1 MRDLWRS
8 TTSLL
13 RQYPIL
19 WLPIAIVE
27 FIELILSWPES
38 LFRHWLIQK
47 LLLWLS
53 EGHSVLSSSPVYG
66 APTQHAIN
74 MAILLATPIGW
85 CILLL
90 YNVLL
95 TCAIIAIA
103 SMLQRIP
110 EAGSGTLRD
119 AVAPIKSSIH
129 RILVFAFTLFG
140 LNVIGQS
147 IAGLLFPLVQSINLN
162 HLQSK
167 LVQMLEHI
175 LPLSV
180 RSQIALEHTN
190 LISNIFANLWPIPI
204 TLCVVYIIA
213 PFQVRLLQ
221 QPDSNSTAQQVR
233 SARIVWFLAILTS
246 TAATVVSHVLETS
259 LSIALQPSPIIFYL
273 FEVVEHLI
281 SVAIYAPLFIAIYLI
296 ANPDSPL
303 AIPPAPQ
310 NTPPEE
316 EDVPPAEEAT

>member
-8 TTSLL
+8 TVSLL

-27 FIELILSWPES
+27 FIDVILRWLES

-47 LLLWLS
+47 LVLGLS

-74 MAILLATPIGW
+74 MAIVLVAPIEW

-90 YNVLL
+90 YTVLL
-95 TCAIIAIA
+95 TCAIVAIA
-103 SMLQRIP
+103 SMLQRIA
-110 EAGSGTLRD
+110 ETECATLRD
-119 AVAPIKSSIH
+119 AVAPIKSSI
-129 RILVFAFTLFG
+129 RRMLVFAFTLFG

-147 IAGLLFPLVQSINLN
+147 ITRFLAPLVQSINLN
-162 HLQSK
+162 PLQSK
-167 LVQMLEHI
+167 LVQMLEQI

-204 TLCVVYIIA
+204 TLCIVYVIA
-213 PFQVRLLQ
+213 PLQVRLLQ
-221 QPDSNSTAQQVR
+221 PPDSCPTAQQVR
-233 SARIVWFLAILTS
+233 SARIAWFLAIVTS
-246 TAATVVSHVLETS
+246 TVATCASSLLETS
-259 LSIALQPSPIIFYL
+259 LLIALQQSSIIFYL
-273 FEVVEHLI
+273 SLVIARLI
-281 SVAIYAPLFIAIYLI
+281 SIAIYVPLFIVIYLI

-310 NTPPEE
+310 DTLPEEDTPPDDE
-316 EDVPPAEEAT
+316 TT